1 MFSKCTGFRNPF
13 YISINHSFLER
24 RTAEGTQLDS
34 SSALERFLLLPDLFL
49 FVRLM
54 KEERVSLG
62 LQPGR
67 DTDAALDRPGTFSSR
82 SWQPMSLTSNVPV
95 HNTQNVLLKNSVY
108 SIKYNTADY
117 LILTVDQNPVVCLK
131 EGVSQIREQLILNT
145 ALCRSS
151 IPALNSCNSYCFMQT
166 VMPTK
171 MPAPS
176 ALFIMEYMIEHI
188 VCQVTLCWIYWRE

>member
-1 MFSKCTGFRNPF
+1 MEYSGTWDFLPFLWAEFSHRVPRCTMFSKCTGVRNPF
-13 YISINHSFLER
+13 HISINHFILKR
-24 RTAEGTQLDS
+24 KTAEGTQLDS

-95 HNTQNVLLKNSVY
+95 QSTHTKCLVKKSHSVFCSIYSSWVFNINRLL
-108 SIKYNTADY
+108 
-117 LILTVDQNPVVCLK
+117 
-131 EGVSQIREQLILNT
+131 
-145 ALCRSS
+145 
-151 IPALNSCNSYCFMQT
+151 
-166 VMPTK
+166 
-171 MPAPS
+171 
-176 ALFIMEYMIEHI
+176 
-188 VCQVTLCWIYWRE
+188 